1 MTDRMISQ
9 TVLATPVTG
18 RHLRPG
24 TLADQLD
31 AGRPTLFVFLRHL
44 G

>member
-1 MTDRMISQ
+1 MTDRMLPEA
-9 TVLATPVTG
+9 VLATPVTG

-31 AGRPTLFVFLRHL
+31 VGQPTLFVFLRHL